1 MVGGG
6 LAMCHALGI
15 LMVGSIC
22 RGGGVGGASGEG
34 CCRELLEEGG
44 YMWCGR
50 CVGEY

>member
-22 RGGGVGGASGEG
+22 RGGGGRWCKWGGV
-34 CCRELLEEGG
+34 L
-44 YMWCGR
+44 
-50 CVGEY
+50 

>member
-22 RGGGVGGASGEG
+22 RGGGRWCKWGGV
-34 CCRELLEEGG
+34 L
-44 YMWCGR
+44 
-50 CVGEY
+50 